1 MSGAKGSAK
10 ERELKD
16 LFLEAGWFCRRAGG
30 SGAGSNASYDL
41 IAAKDGV
48 IILIELKYRDAGAD
62 VYFDYE
68 ELFGDPEMEEVN
80 GLTDVADYFDYDG
93 NVHVYAAVRWK
104 RDTTFYGFIPETLK
118 RAGKD
123 DDGNPKV
130 EPEHKEWA
138 IELPPNGDDLNQLD
152 VEQLD
157 VRSPQAE
164 RYFQR

>member
-1 MSGAKGSAK
+1 MSGSKGSNK
-10 ERELKD
+10 ERELVRAFRD
-16 LFLEAGWFCRRAGG
+16 QGWFARRAGG
-30 SGAGSNASYDL
+30 SGAGQHASYDI
-41 IAAKDGV
+41 IAAKDGT
-48 IILIELKYRDAGAD
+48 ILLIELKYRGAGED
-62 VYFDYE
+62 VYFDYD
-68 ELFGDPEMEEVN
+68 ELFGDPEIEDVN
-80 GLTDVADYFDYDG
+80 GLTDVAPYFDYNN

-118 RAGKD
+118 RAGTD

-138 IELPPNGDDLNQLD
+138 IELPPDAESLSQLD

-164 RYFQR
+164 RYFKR

>member
-1 MSGAKGSAK
+1 MSGRKGSSK
-10 ERELKD
+10 ERELVQKFWD
-16 LFLEAGWFCRRAGG
+16 QGWWSRRAGG
-30 SGAGSNASYDL
+30 SGAGSGASYDI

-48 IILIELKYRDAGAD
+48 IILIELKYRDAGED
-62 VYFDYE
+62 VYFDYD
-68 ELFGDPEMEEVN
+68 ELFGDPEDTDVN
-80 GLTDVADYFDYDG
+80 GLTDVADYFNYDN

-123 DDGNPKV
+123 DDGHPKV

-138 IELPPNGDDLNQLD
+138 IELPPNGDDLDQLD

-164 RYFQR
+164 RYFTR